1 MNNANSDFNRILSVK
16 CVTTDEAYVLE
27 DGTKLFHGGVDS
39 RFEGKVRYLTLLQ
52 TSDSIL
58 RLREIEIPKFE

>member
-1 MNNANSDFNRILSVK
+1 MCDTNSSSDKILSVK

-39 RFEGKVRYLTLLQ
+39 RFEGKMRYLTLLQ
-52 TSDSIL
+52 TPDSIY
-58 RLREIEIPKFE
+58 RLREIEIPNVE